1 MYVDHKLGDDETGD
15 SSLFVILNLVYLTI
29 HSNLD
34 LKYAFKSKFGTLK
47 LEIANFLPEKW
58 VLPSMMLIYGIC

>member
-47 LEIANFLPEKW
+47 LEIANFLPEK
-58 VLPSMMLIYGIC
+58 